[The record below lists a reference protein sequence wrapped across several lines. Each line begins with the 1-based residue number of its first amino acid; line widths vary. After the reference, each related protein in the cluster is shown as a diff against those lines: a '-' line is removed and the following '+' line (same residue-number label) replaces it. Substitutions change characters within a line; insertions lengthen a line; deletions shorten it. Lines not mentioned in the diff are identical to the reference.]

1 MKILV
6 TGGTSRLGEALIRR
20 LVSRGHDV
28 YFTYNS
34 STNEARLLA
43 SELDIRGY
51 QLDLASLDQ
60 HSASE
65 FLHCAINDEIDA
77 IINNSSLF
85 EYDEPGNLNFEL
97 MDRAYRINLKAPLLL
112 TEALIKTRTP
122 EKNRLAVNILDAK
135 LNALNPDYA
144 SYTFTKYA
152 LKSFTEM
159 YGMLQETLGIKVLG
173 VAPAMFAESGSITS
187 GRVEE
192 LTQMNPLNLRLSVE
206 DVVNTVE
213 FCLTGIPKSG
223 EIIFVDA
230 GQTLLKF
237 ERDVAYLKK

>member
-20 LVSRGHDV
+20 LVSRGHDI
-28 YFTYNS
+28 YFTYNL
-34 STNEARLLA
+34 STNEAQLLA
-43 SELDIRGY
+43 SELGIHGY
-51 QLDLASLDQ
+51 QLDLASLGQ

-65 FLHCAINDEIDA
+65 FLHSTINDEIDA

-122 EKNRLAVNILDAK
+122 EKNRLVVNILDAK